1 MSTGKLRYSQIHHQV
16 NTLKKAS
23 APNLLFLDFDGV
35 WIIPEGDYK
44 AIIQRVNKLIQTY
57 QMEVVLTTSHR
68 TNMQGCINLLKACG
82 FEGIISG
89 RTELEGEDRA
99 AQILNYLNQHDFHH
113 FVILDDMWIDPLQD
127 YLVHC
132 NFYTGFDDKA
142 YNEATKIM
150 ERQINS

>member
-16 NTLKKAS
+16 STLKKSDAS
-23 APNLLFLDFDGV
+23 NLLFLDFDGV

-44 AIIQRVNKLIQTY
+44 TIIHRVNTLIQTY

-68 TNMQGCINLLKACG
+68 TNMEGCINLLKACG
-82 FEGIISG
+82 FEGTIQG

-99 AQILNYLNQHDFHH
+99 TQILNYLNQHDFNH

-132 NFYTGFDDKA
+132 NFYTGFDERA
-142 YNEATKIM
+142 YHEAINSM
-150 ERQINS
+150 ERQIKN